1 MTSTHARGTTVA
13 LLSAAMAAAVTACGG
28 ARGAAAAA
36 PTPQRASAGAVL
48 PPDSV
53 RYATR
58 YGHTEAD
65 VRFMTDMIG
74 HHAQAIVM
82 SRLAPERAESPA
94 IRTLAARIINAQRDE
109 IASMQAWLRERGR
122 PAPSPDTTGAH
133 VGHDMGSMPGMD
145 HGDHAAMPGMLSA
158 AQLTQLAAARGPV
171 FDRLFL
177 QFMIQHHRGATSMV
191 EKLFATDGAGQDEG
205 VFKLASDINV
215 DQVTEIARMERM
227 LVDVLT
233 GGGAP

>member
-1 MTSTHARGTTVA
+1 MPSPTVLRLLPFLVLAGCAAGGASARPQA
-13 LLSAAMAAAVTACGG
+13 PAAA
-28 ARGAAAAA
+28 
-36 PTPQRASAGAVL
+36 L

-58 YGHTEAD
+58 YAFTAAD

-82 SRLAPERAESPA
+82 SRLAPERAASPS

-109 IASMQAWLRERGR
+109 IASMQTWLRDRGR
-122 PAPSPDTTGAH
+122 PVPSPDTTGAH
-133 VGHDMGSMPGMD
+133 AGHDMGQAGG
-145 HGDHAAMPGMLSA
+145 HGGHAGMPGMLTA
-158 AQLTQLAAARGPV
+158 AQLAQLQAARGPV

-177 QFMIQHHRGATSMV
+177 TFMIQHHRGATQMV
-191 EKLFATDGAGQDEG
+191 ETLFATDGAAQDEG

-227 LVDVLT
+227 LLDVLT
-233 GGGAP
+233 EGGAP

>member
-1 MTSTHARGTTVA
+1 MPSPTVLRLLA
-13 LLSAAMAAAVTACGG
+13 LGVLAGCASGGASPRAAATAATTG
-28 ARGAAAAA
+28 A
-36 PTPQRASAGAVL
+36 L

-58 YGHTEAD
+58 YGFTDAD

-74 HHAQAIVM
+74 HHAQAVVM
-82 SRLAPERAESPA
+82 SRLAPERAASPS

-109 IASMQAWLRERGR
+109 IASMQTWLRDRGR
-122 PAPSPDTTGAH
+122 PVPAPDTTAAALAH
-133 VGHDMGSMPGMD
+133 VGHDMGGAAGG
-145 HGDHAAMPGMLSA
+145 HGDHAAMAGMLTP
-158 AQLTQLAAARGPV
+158 AQLRQLAEARGPV

-177 QFMIQHHRGATSMV
+177 QFMIQHHRGATAMV
-191 EKLFATDGAGQDEG
+191 EQLFATDGAGQDEG

-227 LVDVLT
+227 LLDVLT

>member
-1 MTSTHARGTTVA
+1 
-13 LLSAAMAAAVTACGG
+13 
-28 ARGAAAAA
+28 
-36 PTPQRASAGAVL
+36 
-48 PPDSV
+48 V

-58 YGHTEAD
+58 YGYTEAD
-65 VRFMTDMIG
+65 VRFMTEMIG

-109 IASMQAWLRERGR
+109 IASMQTWLRDRGR
-122 PAPSPDTTGAH
+122 PVPSPDTTGAH
-133 VGHDMGSMPGMD
+133 AGHDMGGMQGME
-145 HGDHAAMPGMLSA
+145 HGAHAAMPGMLTA
-158 AQLTQLAAARGPV
+158 AQLTQLAQARGPV

-191 EKLFATDGAGQDEG
+191 EQLFAADGAGQDEG

-215 DQVTEIARMERM
+215 DQVTGIARMERM

-233 GGGAP
+233 AGGAP